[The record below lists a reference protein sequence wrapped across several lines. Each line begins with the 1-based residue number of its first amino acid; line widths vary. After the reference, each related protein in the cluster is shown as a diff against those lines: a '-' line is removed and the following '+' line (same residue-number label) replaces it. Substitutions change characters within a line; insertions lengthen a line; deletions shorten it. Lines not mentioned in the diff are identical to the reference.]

1 MKIKKLLVLFPAI
14 FAGLVV
20 TGQTKVSSQDALKSI
35 ESGYNNMVIDV
46 RTAGEFQTSHLKNAI
61 NIDWMDNANFEKAI
75 SIIPKNKKLYVY
87 CKSGG
92 RSSQAAAKLAE
103 LGYEVFEI
111 EGGIVN
117 WKADNLPTVT
127 VSKASS
133 KGLSM
138 VEYATILKENNV
150 VLVYFTAA
158 WCGPCKQLSPIV
170 KSIESDYKEKVKVLI
185 LDVDQNEELAVILGI
200 RNIPVIQL
208 FNKESKEF
216 EQIGFIT
223 AEDLKNEINKL
234 LTNSAEKSVS

>member
-1 MKIKKLLVLFPAI
+1 MKIKNILILFPAV
-14 FAGLVV
+14 FLGLV
-20 TGQTKVSSQDALKSI
+20 TTAQTKLSSQEALKSI
-35 ESGYNNMVIDV
+35 ESGYNNMIIDV
-46 RTAGEFQTSHLKNAI
+46 RTPGEFQTSHLKDAF

-75 SIIPKNKKLYVY
+75 SIVPKNKKLYVY

-92 RSSQAAAKLAE
+92 RSSQAAAKLTE

-117 WKADNLPTVT
+117 WKANNLPTVT

-138 VEYATILKENNV
+138 VEYATILKENNI
-150 VLVYFTAA
+150 VLVYFTAP

-170 KSIESDYKEKVKVLI
+170 KSIESEYKEKVKVLI

-200 RNIPVIQL
+200 RNIPAIHI
-208 FNKESKEF
+208 FNKETKEF

-223 AEDLKNEINKL
+223 AEDLKNEIDKL
-234 LTNSAEKSVS
+234 LMSSEDKSVS